1 MEGQETDVT
10 GSGGGSIATQ
20 SQFTIL
26 FNTYWIVQYIITTIQ
41 NTIAQPREYT
51 PQRVFVLFVCA
62 TETFSFKRITGK
74 AKCTMYILY
83 LFSLLFM
90 SGSLSGKILE

>member
-20 SQFTIL
+20 SQYTIL
-26 FNTYWIVQYIITTIQ
+26 FNTYRIVQYIITTIQ
-41 NTIAQPREYT
+41 NTIAQARECT
-51 PQRVFVLFVCA
+51 PQRVFVLLCVLLRPFH
-62 TETFSFKRITGK
+62 SITGK